1 MIETSTPETNSSSKI
16 KVESEQFSDELG
28 EDEASFYSSVR
39 PNLNALIK
47 NPADPQ
53 PFTVFWIIQNHYE
66 NLNKKTGLADWFF
79 CFIK

>member
-47 NPADPQ
+47 NPADQ
-53 PFTVFWIIQNHYE
+53 TIHSI
-66 NLNKKTGLADWFF
+66 LNYSKSL
-79 CFIK
+79 